1 MDKTIR
7 FTYIIIGSI
16 ILVVFLFLFF
26 PSNIIDFERG
36 SDYKHEKII
45 RDSEKFFRAIQSSN
59 NLERPFPKLVQR
71 EDNPDTPETVSAM
84 V

>member
-16 ILVVFLFLFF
+16 ILFIFLFLFF

-36 SDYKHEKII
+36 SDYNMKK
-45 RDSEKFFRAIQSSN
+45 
-59 NLERPFPKLVQR
+59 
-71 EDNPDTPETVSAM
+71 
-84 V
+84 